1 MKSTGSF
8 LPRSALASQDER
20 DALARLERVNGTGG
34 LKAVLLTHLLWA
46 EQPSRDAAW
55 RDETAA
61 MPEADALRDDIELLS
76 PATRLPCFE
85 MALARLAKAP
95 LRERQDLILAARRLL
110 TAARTG
116 RPIDRL
122 LWLAMRR
129 AFGESPWAAAHNPA
143 EGDIAELPALEMRY
157 IAHYTAHLARMV
169 PGTDPARDP
178 DNAVGQRWYTAVMAR
193 WQPPAAV
200 LEWHRPDVDAVVH
213 ALNGLQALSW
223 MQRPLLVR
231 AWIGEALA
239 LTRPAPL
246 QPGAADA
253 LRLSCMLLDCPLP
266 PELSRLYVD
275 LGAA

>member
-1 MKSTGSF
+1 MKSTGPF
-8 LPRSALASQDER
+8 LPRGALASQDER
-20 DALARLERVNGTGG
+20 DAFERLERVFGSSG
-34 LKAVLLTHLLWA
+34 LKAVLLTHLLSA
-46 EQPSRDAAW
+46 EQPARDTAW
-55 RDETAA
+55 RDETATLA
-61 MPEADALRDDIELLS
+61 EADALRDDVEQLG
-76 PATRLPCFE
+76 PATRLPSFE
-85 MALARLAKAP
+85 LALARLAKAP
-95 LRERQDLILAARRLL
+95 LSERQDLILAARRLL

-129 AFGESPWAAAHNPA
+129 AFGESPWASAHTPA
-143 EGDIAELPALEMRY
+143 EGEITELPALEMRY
-157 IAHYTAHLARMV
+157 IAHYSAHLARMV
-169 PGTDPARDP
+169 PGGDLTSDP

-200 LEWHRPDVDAVVH
+200 LAWHRPDVDAVVH

-231 AWIGEALA
+231 AWIGEALT

-253 LRLSCMLLDCPLP
+253 LRLSCRLLDCPLP
-266 PELSRLYVD
+266 PELSRLYVEPD
-275 LGAA
+275 AA